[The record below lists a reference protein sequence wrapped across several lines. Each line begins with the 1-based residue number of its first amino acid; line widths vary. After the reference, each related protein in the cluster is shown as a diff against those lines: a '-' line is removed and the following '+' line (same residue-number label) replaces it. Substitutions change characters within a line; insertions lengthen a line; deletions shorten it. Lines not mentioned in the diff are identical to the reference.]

1 MMLNKGRIAGKP
13 KNPSPPTADTVQ
25 LQTAEEKIKIV
36 HESNDAGGTLEAPN
50 KVAVTQKKKRIQE
63 EHKFSWNQG
72 EENQEKPKPPPA
84 PSTAQVLQN
93 ENNTQENNQE
103 MHMETLEE
111 KIVEQ
116 EQVISQIQEEQK
128 INENEINE

>member
-1 MMLNKGRIAGKP
+1 MSNMFIFYICALI
-13 KNPSPPTADTVQ
+13 
-25 LQTAEEKIKIV
+25 LIQTNQMNVEVKSV
-36 HESNDAGGTLEAPN
+36 
-50 KVAVTQKKKRIQE
+50 E

-103 MHMETLEE
+103 MHMETLKE